1 MKQKP
6 FYELMLDIEKNQAE
20 QQKIND
26 QILQKQAEQM
36 MIAENQELQLAEI
49 QLQQELTNCRMEL
62 AEMTTTTSETQ

>member
-1 MKQKP
+1 MKTKP
-6 FYELMLDIEKNQAE
+6 FYELMLDIQAKQSE

-49 QLQQELTNCRMEL
+49 QIQQELTNCRLEL
-62 AEMTTTTSETQ
+62 AEMTTSETQ